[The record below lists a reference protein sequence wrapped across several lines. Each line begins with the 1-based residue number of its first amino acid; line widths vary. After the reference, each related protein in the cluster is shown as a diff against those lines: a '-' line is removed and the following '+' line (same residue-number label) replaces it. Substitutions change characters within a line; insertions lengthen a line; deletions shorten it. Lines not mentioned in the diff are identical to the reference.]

1 MEDLEKSQKKS
12 QNYPLLDSGK
22 KKLKYSCEACD
33 YNTSN
38 KTDFRKHISTPKHD
52 SKWIV
57 LFSGKITENE
67 IKSRR
72 IILLGHSVG
81 GNIARL
87 VARDILVGN
96 FVHSVLTISTPHK
109 GTILADFAL
118 FLISLRLNLE
128 SALIVINVDDF
139 CAPKA
144 NSASPS
150 L

>member
-67 IKSRR
+67 IKNKHFSCERCKHITCDLSDFEAHKNEHKNEKKSRKKSR
-72 IILLGHSVG
+72 
-81 GNIARL
+81 
-87 VARDILVGN
+87 
-96 FVHSVLTISTPHK
+96 K
-109 GTILADFAL
+109 
-118 FLISLRLNLE
+118 
-128 SALIVINVDDF
+128 
-139 CAPKA
+139 K
-144 NSASPS
+144 
-150 L
+150 